1 MAHPRARLG
10 EAAIPYVCITGAE
23 DAGKG
28 EGILA
33 KLSLMHHLEKPW

>member
-10 EAAIPYVCITGAE
+10 EVVIPYVCHRGAE

-28 EGILA
+28 KGMLA
-33 KLSLMHHLEKPW
+33 RLSLMCPLEKVW